1 MTPKHHRTT
10 NILRLFGALLLCIL
24 VCVQAA
30 SAIEYT
36 LSAADT
42 KYFSTGISYD
52 GEEDLVLI
60 IEDDSVITASGN
72 AGIESAAP
80 VTIRSPNNARLTITV
95 GNDSDTLYG
104 IKAPSVTIESGTVDI
119 TVATAGGS
127 RGGGAAYGIYAESG
141 NVTIPGGTVAIRVET
156 PRHKNKGIYAA
167 RYIGITGGRVTA
179 TAYGG
184 SNTFGLDGGDV
195 LAGDSDGG
203 IVISGGYISVDSGG
217 AATRNYGI
225 DSKYG
230 SVIIS
235 GNPVLYIHEDESGA
249 KENFAYN
256 ENVTTI
262 TGGNAV
268 VFAKEGAGNYLLRED
283 AVLTQD
289 AALLPG
295 EVFEIPAGMTLGIS
309 GPVSLTRPA
318 SSGLLFG
325 GSHGTFTYANI
336 SPADGGGIVYAGEE
350 PAAQASP
357 VPVAGVL
364 AGLGAVILL
373 KGRR

>member
-127 RGGGAAYGIYAESG
+127 KGGGAAYGIYAESG

-167 RYIGITGGRVTA
+167 RYIGITGGRITA

-195 LAGDSDGG
+195 LAGGSDGG
-203 IVISGGYISVDSGG
+203 IVISGGYISVNSGG

-249 KENFAYN
+249 KDFAYN
-256 ENVTTI
+256 EGVTTI

-283 AVLTQD
+283 AALTQD